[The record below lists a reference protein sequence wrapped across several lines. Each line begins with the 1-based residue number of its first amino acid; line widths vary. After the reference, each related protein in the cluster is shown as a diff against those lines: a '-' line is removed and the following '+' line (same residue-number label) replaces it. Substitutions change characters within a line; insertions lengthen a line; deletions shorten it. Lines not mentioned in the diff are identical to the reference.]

1 MRSRIACR
9 DHLGWWWRRLVGCL
23 SCCISIPLWSNSI
36 IVAIIIQYSSS
47 DCYHHCAVVWV
58 SDSNW
63 CLSIR
68 NHFKAECSHIIWG
81 VNFCLIL
88 RLDHLLQKSGSP
100 HLQKQIPPQAKTP
113 TNIWHIQRMIFKIW
127 HIQDI
132 LWQKAHSP
140 PTFLP
145 APSAPCCSSTPLG
158 RPKIFSLSQEP
169 FYQAEL
175 LQSTQKISIDL
186 KYFHLD

>member
-36 IVAIIIQYSSS
+36 ILTIIIQYSSS

-68 NHFKAECSHIIWG
+68 NHFRAVHISFGGSTSVSFSGLTISFRSLAPLTFKNKSH
-81 VNFCLIL
+81 L
-88 RLDHLLQKSGSP
+88 R
-100 HLQKQIPPQAKTP
+100 
-113 TNIWHIQRMIFKIW
+113 QRHPLTYDIFKMTYSKYDIFKIFCGKKLT
-127 HIQDI
+127 HRPHSCLLRQIPVVPQH
-132 LWQKAHSP
+132 LWV
-140 PTFLP
+140 
-145 APSAPCCSSTPLG
+145 G
-158 RPKIFSLSQEP
+158 
-169 FYQAEL
+169 
-175 LQSTQKISIDL
+175 L
-186 KYFHLD
+186 KYFHSAKNLFTRPNCCNQPKNFQST